1 MAIIAPAPQDLAN
14 DAFLHELKRVFEE
27 VGDPQAEA
35 KRVGDY
41 LAGSHVA
48 ADGQVPAWTGKALFI
63 DEASY
68 DSVRATCDV
77 AYAVLD
83 KIVRAYRTNDAV
95 RAQFGF
101 DEGLSRLS
109 CLDTG
114 YECQVPYVR
123 IDVTTDAE
131 GNAFI
136 CGVDTTGAAS
146 MVATDELSRAMR
158 RTLTFHEFAA
168 RHDVKDVEG
177 LCESWADALL
187 DLYHGWY
194 GPGFPD
200 TNPGDDYTYGDETM
214 SLSIV
219 GDREGCD
226 MQAVAHFLDLF
237 GDRGVHARFADVSEL
252 RLVEVLP
259 GRLRL
264 VDNDGPI
271 ACVWRRIGGD
281 ALLERA
287 QNGDE
292 GAGALIR
299 AAEQNVACV
308 VGGLRDHVAASDRL
322 LVALKSEAAAGVFGP
337 SEREMIGAF
346 SPESADAERGRDVL
360 SAYIF
365 NGKLAGLSARRDGAW
380 RPLYLL

>member
-1 MAIIAPAPQDLAN
+1 MAIIAPAPQELAN
-14 DAFLHELKRVFEE
+14 DAFLHELKRAFDE
-27 VGDPQAEA
+27 VGDPQGED
-35 KRVGDY
+35 KRVRDY
-41 LAGSHVA
+41 LAGTHA
-48 ADGQVPAWTGKALFI
+48 AKDGQAPAWHGEALFV
-63 DEASY
+63 DEAALEA
-68 DSVRATCDV
+68 VRATCDV

-83 KIVRAYRTNDAV
+83 KLVRAYRTSDAV

-101 DEGLSRLS
+101 DEGLSRLC

-123 IDVTTDAE
+123 IDVTTDAC

-146 MVATDELSRAMR
+146 MVAADELSRAMR
-158 RTLTFHEFAA
+158 RTLTFREFSA
-168 RHDVKDVEG
+168 RHAVKDVEG

-219 GDREGCD
+219 GDRESCD

-271 ACVWRRIGGD
+271 ACVWRRVCGD
-281 ALLERA
+281 VLLERA
-287 QNGDE
+287 QNGE
-292 GAGALIR
+292 AGAGALIR

-308 VGGLRDHVAASDRL
+308 VGGLRDHVVASEKL
-322 LVALKSEAAAGVFGP
+322 LAALKSEAAAGVFGP
-337 SEREMIGAF
+337 SEHEMVEAF
-346 SPESADAERGRDVL
+346 SPETAEAQRGHDVL
-360 SAYIF
+360 SAYLF
-365 NGKLAGLSARRDGAW
+365 NGKLAGLSAKRDGAW
-380 RPLYLL
+380 RPIYLV